1 MLVNLHVKN
10 FAIIDEIWLDFGQ
23 GFNVL
28 SGETGAGKSILIG
41 SINAAL
47 GGKISKDQMGTYAD
61 YALVELGFESDDP
74 QIKDIFEKNDL
85 IYEDGLVTISRRIAS
100 NGRSV
105 CRVNGET
112 VTAAVLK
119 EIAGV
124 LIDIHGQHEH
134 QSLLYKEGQ
143 RRITDE
149 SSGECL
155 KALDRVKSCYA
166 LFKAARSEYEE
177 AAGSKRKSERELE
190 LLSYEAEEIKNARL
204 KEGEDESL
212 EERFRVLSNTE
223 RILEEIKLAEDALSM
238 GNEPAEELLDRAQ
251 RALGKISSF
260 DEKLAAFSE
269 RLACISEELG
279 EFNAGLRDYA
289 EGISGGEEE
298 FEEVSERLDII
309 NRLKSRYG
317 RTIEEINA
325 YADSCLKQLEEYSD
339 YDSYLDR
346 LKKQLS
352 DRENE
357 LKTANDL
364 LRKERE
370 KAAAKLSESIENAMK
385 DLNFENARFEIR
397 IAETGNFSE
406 TGDTEPEFYLSANL
420 GEPMKKL
427 SGIISGGE
435 LSRIML
441 AIKSVA
447 AVDNS
452 TGTLV
457 FDEIDTG
464 ISGRTAQKVAEK
476 IALLSKS
483 HQVICITHLPQLAS
497 MADNHFL
504 IEKKQSDGHTR
515 TGITR
520 LEGEEVIDELSRM
533 LGGAQITDTVRNSAR
548 EMKQLA
554 NETKKKI

>member
-190 LLSYEAEEIKNARL
+190 LLSYEAEEIKKCQA
-204 KEGEDESL
+204 
-212 EERFRVLSNTE
+212 
-223 RILEEIKLAEDALSM
+223 
-238 GNEPAEELLDRAQ
+238 
-251 RALGKISSF
+251 
-260 DEKLAAFSE
+260 
-269 RLACISEELG
+269 
-279 EFNAGLRDYA
+279 
-289 EGISGGEEE
+289 
-298 FEEVSERLDII
+298 
-309 NRLKSRYG
+309 
-317 RTIEEINA
+317 
-325 YADSCLKQLEEYSD
+325 
-339 YDSYLDR
+339 
-346 LKKQLS
+346 
-352 DRENE
+352 
-357 LKTANDL
+357 
-364 LRKERE
+364 
-370 KAAAKLSESIENAMK
+370 
-385 DLNFENARFEIR
+385 
-397 IAETGNFSE
+397 
-406 TGDTEPEFYLSANL
+406 
-420 GEPMKKL
+420 
-427 SGIISGGE
+427 
-435 LSRIML
+435 
-441 AIKSVA
+441 
-447 AVDNS
+447 
-452 TGTLV
+452 
-457 FDEIDTG
+457 
-464 ISGRTAQKVAEK
+464 
-476 IALLSKS
+476 
-483 HQVICITHLPQLAS
+483 
-497 MADNHFL
+497 
-504 IEKKQSDGHTR
+504 
-515 TGITR
+515 
-520 LEGEEVIDELSRM
+520 
-533 LGGAQITDTVRNSAR
+533 
-548 EMKQLA
+548 
-554 NETKKKI
+554 